1 MAYWAVGTCG
11 SLVRHGKVVYH
22 PGVKIAS
29 VRHVLIQAT
38 KNHILIE
45 CNHLHNTLLSL
56 DRGTQSITSDDS
68 PSLSGPNRSK
78 QAFLARSAS
87 QPHLGLVYL
96 NLRRAGGRRPG
107 CKTDSIAFL
116 AEIETLRGGRKK
128 GDSRGWSLS
137 LIKLKMWGLRA

>member
-1 MAYWAVGTCG
+1 MVYWAVGTCG

-38 KNHILIE
+38 QNHILIE

-78 QAFLARSAS
+78 PSSLAQPAS
-87 QPHLGLVYL
+87 SRPCLSQSTS
-96 NLRRAGGRRPG
+96 GRREAG

-116 AEIETLRGGRKK
+116 AEIERHCEEGGKK
-128 GDSRGWSLS
+128 GERRGWSLS
-137 LIKLKMWGLRA
+137 VIKLKMWGLRA